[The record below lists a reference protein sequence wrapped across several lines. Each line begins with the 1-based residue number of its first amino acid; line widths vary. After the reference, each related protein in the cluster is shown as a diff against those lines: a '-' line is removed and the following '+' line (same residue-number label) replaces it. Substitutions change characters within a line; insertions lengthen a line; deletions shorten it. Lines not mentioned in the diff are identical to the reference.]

1 MPDEQ
6 ERNRQTDGVAQD
18 GSVTGIARDSGGIF
32 GDIMGFMQQSA
43 NADYSGIYAKIG
55 EKESDKSGSPASLPR
70 THKDSDT
77 YFKFQAPFV
86 FQGGAKCPPN
96 PLVPTQ
102 ASHGQC
108 SKCGHKIPLG
118 IHVYTWTQNSPR
130 QNFCEQCGYLHRPE
144 SIGLQS
150 MIGKTSALA
159 EDGNRAKV
167 PFEPEF
173 SKGAPVQDTLGLQ
186 ESEEG
191 LDHLALANELQKEG
205 FVEVSIEYYNKG
217 LVMAQGDQLKS
228 AFVFNRSVAYAR
240 LGSWVQVRTATSNF
254 LSLAA
259 DAA

>member
-6 ERNRQTDGVAQD
+6 ERNRKTDVVAQD
-18 GSVTGIARDSGGIF
+18 GIVTGIARDSGGIF
-32 GDIMGFMQQSA
+32 GDIMAFMQQTA

-55 EKESDKSGSPASLPR
+55 EKESNRNGGPTSLPP

-96 PLVPTQ
+96 PLMPTQ
-102 ASHGQC
+102 ASDGQC
-108 SKCGHKIPLG
+108 SKCGNIIPLG
-118 IHVYTWTQNSPR
+118 IYVYTWTQNSPR
-130 QNFCEQCGYLHRPE
+130 QNFCEQCGYLYRPE

-150 MIGKTSALA
+150 MIGETAALA
-159 EDGNRAKV
+159 EDGNRTKV

-173 SKGAPVQDTLGLQ
+173 STGAPVQDTLGSQ
-186 ESEEG
+186 ESEEA

-217 LVMAQGDQLKS
+217 LFMAQGDQLKS

-254 LSLAA
+254 LSIAA